1 MNNRWCFSRPKLT
14 HAQPEIYLKN
24 HVKTHPC
31 NPFMLLHMRHN
42 GIAAAGDGA
51 QIFHWKK
58 KKTPLHVAHT
68 AWWLS
73 VARPCH
79 SWPPTTLRLLGQGPN
94 SLIFFSLI
102 LHFSHTISLLP
113 LIFLSFFNNK
123 CWIEEGINRKRSE

>member
-58 KKTPLHVAHT
+58 KKNTPSRCPHSVVAIGGQTVPFMTTNHAT
-68 AWWLS
+68 SFGPRSKQPNFLLFNPTFFPHNLS
-73 VARPCH
+73 P
-79 SWPPTTLRLLGQGPN
+79 STYFPQ
-94 SLIFFSLI
+94 FFQ
-102 LHFSHTISLLP
+102 
-113 LIFLSFFNNK
+113 
-123 CWIEEGINRKRSE
+123 